1 MKSEDELFST
11 TSRRY
16 LDFEQAAHNFSRS
29 WYKICQHYS
38 ILKVA
43 QSYTYMY
50 LNHLLRNWV
59 AQTYY
64 NFFGEKSRKWVIFL
78 SKQSRKR
85 AAPNI
90 IIDYYRYHLLY
101 FKLYF
106 IHFFMNPMCVLKC
119 VYKWLFFL
127 IKYFVLILFNLRK
140 TYYYIYTFKIGL
152 FPFRLSWL
160 FTY

>member
-85 AAPNI
+85 AAPKI
-90 IIDYYRYHLLY
+90 IIDYYRYHLHL
-101 FKLYF
+101 
-106 IHFFMNPMCVLKC
+106 
-119 VYKWLFFL
+119 LF
-127 IKYFVLILFNLRK
+127 YLFTVNH
-140 TYYYIYTFKIGL
+140 IYTLLQINCKTNKWQLIN
-152 FPFRLSWL
+152 
-160 FTY
+160 